1 MISNIFIIIGVTLF
15 ISKLI
20 ITQFNKNKPTK
31 INVNNPNYCILVP
44 ARNESRVIEDL
55 LLSIKSQTQK
65 VPFENVYIIVEDKN
79 DPTTKIT
86 KKYNANIIIRQKL
99 ELKRKGYALMEA
111 IERITKTKNYD
122 AYFIFD
128 ADNILDK
135 NYISE
140 MNKSFMS
147 GYDIGIGY
155 RLNKNK
161 TNSIASSSHLIF
173 TLVNELDNKNRNKHN
188 INCNCSGTG
197 FYITGKLINKLKT
210 YPFHS
215 LTEDYEISLYA
226 CTNNLT
232 TTYNRNA
239 LFYDEQP
246 TNYKTYLKQRTRWV
260 SGYFEARKK
269 YRKSLL
275 KNINFKNKNFAS
287 NYNSFIG
294 IYDLIFLL
302 IGLILKMLN
311 HPLLIPLIAYLVLML
326 LTIYLIHIEKNY
338 KLNTSLYIKTILV
351 HPLLLLSYILCLI
364 KVLTSKEITWDTIEH
379 KETLNK

>member
-79 DPTTKIT
+79 DLTTKIA
-86 KKYNANIIIRQKL
+86 KNYNANIIIRQKL

-173 TLVNELDNKNRNKHN
+173 TLVNELSNKSRNKHN

-260 SGYFEARKK
+260 SGYFEARK
-269 YRKSLL
+269 
-275 KNINFKNKNFAS
+275 N
-287 NYNSFIG
+287 
-294 IYDLIFLL
+294 
-302 IGLILKMLN
+302 
-311 HPLLIPLIAYLVLML
+311 
-326 LTIYLIHIEKNY
+326 TEKVY
-338 KLNTSLYIKTILV
+338 
-351 HPLLLLSYILCLI
+351 
-364 KVLTSKEITWDTIEH
+364 
-379 KETLNK
+379 

>member
-65 VPFENVYIIVEDKN
+65 VPFENVYIIVEDIN
-79 DPTTKIT
+79 DPTTKIA
-86 KKYNANIIIRQKL
+86 KKYNANTIIRQKL

-111 IERITKTKNYD
+111 IEKITKTKNYD

-173 TLVNELDNKNRNKHN
+173 TLVNELSNKNRNKHN

-246 TNYKTYLKQRTRWV
+246 TNYKTY
-260 SGYFEARKK
+260 
-269 YRKSLL
+269 
-275 KNINFKNKNFAS
+275 
-287 NYNSFIG
+287 
-294 IYDLIFLL
+294 
-302 IGLILKMLN
+302 
-311 HPLLIPLIAYLVLML
+311 
-326 LTIYLIHIEKNY
+326 
-338 KLNTSLYIKTILV
+338 
-351 HPLLLLSYILCLI
+351 
-364 KVLTSKEITWDTIEH
+364 
-379 KETLNK
+379 

>member
-1 MISNIFIIIGVTLF
+1 MISNIFIIIGLTLF

-20 ITQFNKNKPTK
+20 ITPFNKNKPTK

-79 DPTTKIT
+79 DPTTKIA
-86 KKYNANIIIRQKL
+86 KKYNANTIIRQKL

-135 NYISE
+135 NYILE

-173 TLVNELDNKNRNKHN
+173 TLVNELSNKNRNKHN

-246 TNYKTYLKQRTRWV
+246 TNYKTYLKQRTRWI

-311 HPLLIPLIAYLVLML
+311 HPLLIPLIVYLVLML
-326 LTIYLIHIEKNY
+326 LTIYLIHVENF